1 MSVQA
6 LRFFYKG
13 NKLATLHTG
22 TAQHTV
28 VSANNQNLYETTDQT
43 SQLRLLATDAQDS
56 TVITQSENQATI
68 AYSPYG
74 EDNCPPAS
82 PTVSRFTGQSWLP
95 SGIGYLLGN
104 GHRLFNPGMM
114 RFHSPDSLSP
124 FARGGLNAYA
134 YCGNDP
140 INRVDPSGRFFG
152 RLFKRINQG
161 YSYYKLTPR
170 LDEPSPNLSRNE
182 YNALSKSIDKRQLR
196 LREKLNRARKSGNI
210 PKANNAVQELGAL
223 AQQSEILGSLS
234 VDTNKRFNF
243 DITPIT
249 QALLGDIPAHPGPT
263 SKRAEEILNSPSTID
278 PSIPEDLVDQDML
291 ERMRRL
297 REG

>member
-1 MSVQA
+1 M
-6 LRFFYKG
+6 
-13 NKLATLHTG
+13 
-22 TAQHTV
+22 
-28 VSANNQNLYETTDQT
+28 
-43 SQLRLLATDAQDS
+43 
-56 TVITQSENQATI
+56 
-68 AYSPYG
+68 
-74 EDNCPPAS
+74 
-82 PTVSRFTGQSWLP
+82 
-95 SGIGYLLGN
+95 
-104 GHRLFNPGMM
+104 
-114 RFHSPDSLSP
+114 
-124 FARGGLNAYA
+124 
-134 YCGNDP
+134 
-140 INRVDPSGRFFG
+140 
-152 RLFKRINQG
+152 
-161 YSYYKLTPR
+161 
-170 LDEPSPNLSRNE
+170 DEPSPNLSRNE

-223 AQQSEILGSLS
+223 AQQSEILGGLS